1 MTTKRAF
8 FCYLPLLSHN
18 QPQHCKRQ
26 EEEEEANE
34 GILQQLPID
43 QAAQAEGF
51 QQMIAKK
58 SVPLQPTQVD
68 EKPPGQYHHPQHLD
82 QLDLH
87 KKELHHHQQRL
98 SEPGRAHHE
107 PPDVRQPRH
116 HGGHPML

>member
-1 MTTKRAF
+1 MIIDFGHIWGPFIAKIEKCVQKVSAF
-8 FCYLPLLSHN
+8 
-18 QPQHCKRQ
+18 
-26 EEEEEANE
+26 
-34 GILQQLPID
+34 ILQQLPID
-43 QAAQAEGF
+43 QAAQAEGC
-51 QQMIAKK
+51 QQMIAKKK